1 MSFSGFLILLL
12 IASLCGGIGQNIAG
26 YKFGG
31 CLVAAGVGFLGA
43 IIGRW
48 IANELGLPEL
58 WSITIDGEPFPIIW
72 SIIGG
77 ALFAGALGAIA
88 KNKDKNKG

>member
-12 IASLCGGIGQNIAG
+12 IAAFCGSIGQNIAG

-31 CLVAAGVGFLGA
+31 CLISAAVGFLGA

-58 WSITIDGEPFPIIW
+58 WTVSIDGEQFPIIW

-77 ALFAGALGAIA
+77 ALFSAVLGVFA
-88 KNKDKNKG
+88 KKKDEN